1 MVCKPPATHRTKRRA
16 SAPVSYSCLLCS
28 ESSSSSPP
36 STASLP
42 SGSSPPR
49 QSPTSGLSRR
59 LSLAIGRPPP
69 LLSGRCRPY
78 FLRIDCGSRHASRA
92 CFARKLTSFQELAG
106 LTPLLPLVAAGGHFA
121 SALGPRPLL
130 QPALSRPEASPTELG
145 SDRRKMVKGQAVSP
159 LRQLVE

>member
-16 SAPVSYSCLLCS
+16 RTRPSLTLACSAPSVAHPHHRL
-28 ESSSSSPP
+28 PP
-36 STASLP
+36 PVRLF
-42 SGSSPPR
+42 PPR

-69 LLSGRCRPY
+69 LLSGRCRHY